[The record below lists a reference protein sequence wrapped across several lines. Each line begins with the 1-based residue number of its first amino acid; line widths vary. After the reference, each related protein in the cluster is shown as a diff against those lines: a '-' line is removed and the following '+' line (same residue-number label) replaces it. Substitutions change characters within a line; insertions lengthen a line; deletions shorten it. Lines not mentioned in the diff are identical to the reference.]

1 LTAETNK
8 QKLNPK
14 TMKRNLLLLGVV
26 ALLTL
31 PACRKTDRTTDRDL
45 NPARDMSAID
55 NSFEEIYTMIDKVA
69 RAEPGLRDYGFP
81 ECVNVVVDTV
91 SNPKSIVI
99 DFGATNC
106 LFPSGLN
113 RRGVIEV
120 AFTGRYRD
128 EGTVITIILQN
139 YFVNDHKLE
148 GTKTVTNLG
157 YNDVGNLTFSV
168 EISGAQLTAPDNSWT
183 SSWHSS
189 RVREWIQGEGTI
201 WNPFDDVYS
210 ITGSGYGVT
219 RNGQNYTAEIL
230 SPLIVKIGCRWI
242 VQGNIE
248 VMRPGA
254 ANFTVEFGN
263 GNCDNVAV
271 VNIFGNDYTIFLN

>member
-1 LTAETNK
+1 
-8 QKLNPK
+8 
-14 TMKRNLLLLGVV
+14 MKRNLLLLGVL
-26 ALLTL
+26 ALLAL
-31 PACRKTDRTTDRDL
+31 SACRKTDRTSDRDL

-55 NSFEEIYTMIDKVA
+55 NSFEEVYAMIDKVA
-69 RAEPGLRDYGFP
+69 RTEPGIRDYGFP
-81 ECVNVVVDTV
+81 ECVTVVVDTV
-91 SNPKSIVI
+91 SNPKSILI
-99 DFGATNC
+99 DFGDTNC
-106 LFPSGLN
+106 QFTNGVT
-113 RRGVIEV
+113 RRGIILVT
-120 AFTGRYRD
+120 FTGRYRD
-128 EGTVITIILQN
+128 EGTVITITLQN
-139 YFVNDHKLE
+139 YFVNDHKLD
-148 GTKTVTNLG
+148 GTKVVTNLG

-183 SSWHSS
+183 STWHST
-189 RVREWIQGEGTI
+189 RVREWTQGDNTL

-219 RNGQNYTAEIL
+219 RTGQNYTATIT

-254 ANFTVEFGN
+254 ANFSVDFGN

-271 VNIFGNDYTIFLN
+271 VNIFDNDYTVYMN